1 MGCTGPKD
9 CPRGQDCTN
18 GRCTGTAEVDELAD
32 TAEVD
37 ELADTEPR
45 ETIEPEETTCDP

>member
-18 GRCTGTAEVDELAD
+18 GRCTSTA
-32 TAEVD
+32 VD
-37 ELADTEPR
+37 ELADTEPAPK
-45 ETIEPEETTCDP
+45 IEHTEETPCDE